1 MSEQTA
7 LRPIPAAAPSV
18 GDRLDRMPI
27 TPAHRRLTAVVGVG
41 LFFDTFENNLSGT
54 ISQVLQHDFAF
65 DGTTLKLVLASA
77 FVGQFVGSVVLGRV
91 ADRYGRRRA
100 FLINLAL
107 YSVFSLLGAFSP
119 NAGLIV
125 TRFFA
130 GIGIGAEQS
139 LSDCYLAD
147 VLPAKKRGRYTAWA
161 YTLAFCGVPVVGFA
175 ALWLVPLSP
184 LGIDGWRWLFVLGA
198 LGSAVVWTLRRGLI
212 ESPRWLAA
220 TGQKEEAER
229 LVDEMEAGLRADVL
243 AKSAAE
249 RPPAGAGERPAGRIG
264 LQDMFGAR
272 LIPC

>member
-1 MSEQTA
+1 M
-7 LRPIPAAAPSV
+7 
-18 GDRLDRMPI
+18 
-27 TPAHRRLTAVVGVG
+27 G

-161 YTLAFCGVPVVGFA
+161 YTLALGVPVVGFA
-175 ALWLVPLSP
+175 ALWLVPR
-184 LGIDGWRWLFVLGA
+184 RWASTAA
-198 LGSAVVWTLRRGLI
+198 LRPRRLRPVDTARLRRPVAGPAEPAGHRRMALALRPRRPRLRRPI

-220 TGQKEEAER
+220 KGQKEEAER